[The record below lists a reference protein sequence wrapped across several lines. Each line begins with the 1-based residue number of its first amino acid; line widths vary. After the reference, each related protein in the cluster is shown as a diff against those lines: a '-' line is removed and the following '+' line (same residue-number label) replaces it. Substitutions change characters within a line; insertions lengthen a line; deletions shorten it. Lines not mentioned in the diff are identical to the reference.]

1 MGRVNDWTLGME
13 EDAHWMSRD
22 VFVRVHGIRQQDV
35 WERVNNPEDYYEPEP
50 DFEAMAEGY
59 YGS

>member
-13 EDAHWMSRD
+13 EDASWMSRD
-22 VFVRVHGIRQQDV
+22 VFVRVYGIRQQDI
-35 WERVNNPEDYYEPEP
+35 WERINNPEDYYEPEP
-50 DFEAMAEGY
+50 DFEAMEEGF